1 MQDIF
6 DNLKHCLVSREKRV
20 LVALQE
26 IPSILFIANRPVDET
41 KEALPAEKV
50 EIYPV
55 SDVLMW
61 PIPESYYPS
70 IDLEVLVWVIP

>member
-26 IPSILFIANRPVDET
+26 IPSILFIADRQRMRQKKHCQL
-41 KEALPAEKV
+41 KELKY
-50 EIYPV
+50 ILF
-55 SDVLMW
+55 LMF
-61 PIPESYYPS
+61 
-70 IDLEVLVWVIP
+70 